1 MKKVLVFISMMFC
14 IFSSSAII
22 ANSISTDNRY
32 YKGRIGKINPKFT
45 SHQKMIIFQAESQLT
60 QAERI
65 LSRIQRKKHISQGNM
80 ESFEQAMFNYASS
93 MKKAYDN
100 AIKQTEKYSK
110 SKGKQASIDALNRF
124 EKIAHLHINKTKK
137 IEYRSQII
145 EKKIQTAKITLDS
158 QIIKNFSRQELKN
171 FKQSLAPGGLQHYQ
185 KIHPRLF
192 KPRKDFKQHKYL
204 NHRSAIDIERE
215 EEICNTT
222 PLLEQVSNFFVTPVE
237 AKVAAPCIYP
247 CARKK
252 WRSCR
257 NCVIKAGS
265 KAIRIWNYFVR
276 SWNRCKRK
284 SWWKRWWCK
293 SKAVSRLVYELG

>member
-1 MKKVLVFISMMFC
+1 MKKILICISMMFC
-14 IFSSSAII
+14 SSAIA
-22 ANSISTDNRY
+22 ANSIYTTE
-32 YKGRIGKINPKFT
+32 RIGKINSELI
-45 SHQKMIIFQAESQLT
+45 SHQKMIIFQTESQLT
-60 QAERI
+60 QAEQI

-100 AIKQTEKYSK
+100 AIKQAKKYSG

-124 EKIAHLHINKTKK
+124 EKIAHLHINKTKQ
-137 IEYRSQII
+137 IESRSQII
-145 EKKIQTAKITLDS
+145 EKQIKTAKITLDS
-158 QIIKNFSRQELKN
+158 QIIKNFSRQEFKN
-171 FKQSLAPGGLQHYQ
+171 FKQSLAPAGLRHYQ

-192 KPRKDFKQHKYL
+192 EPRINQPGRDFQQHKYL

-222 PLLEQVSNFFVTPVE
+222 PLLEQVGNFFISPVE

-257 NCVIKAGS
+257 NCVIRAGS
-265 KAIRIWNYFVR
+265 QAIRIWNDFVR

-293 SKAVSRLVYELG
+293 SKAVARFVYRIG